1 MLNDPFNKPKRQT
14 WVSSTAKGGTSMRGR
29 QAVALFAGGVAAAC
43 YLIWMSGARA
53 VDHPD
58 LFELTSPDFA
68 DNGMLSEA
76 NAGTGTSRRGPWA
89 CGGQNVSPA
98 LSWSQAPAAAASFAV
113 IMDDPDA
120 ASGRGGN
127 HWIMYDIPP
136 TAKAVARGD
145 ANQAGKFVSGNS
157 GDGAAY
163 HGACAEPGAKA
174 HHFIFFVYALD
185 IGLGKLKPGL
195 TKAEFMQQ
203 IQGHNAAEAS
213 ITARY
218 QRAADGRAMLT
229 AK

>member
-1 MLNDPFNKPKRQT
+1 
-14 WVSSTAKGGTSMRGR
+14 MRGR
-29 QAVALFAGGVAAAC
+29 LAVALCAGAMAAAC
-43 YLIWMSGARA
+43 YLIWSAGARA

-58 LFELTSPDFA
+58 LFELSSPDFP

-76 NAGTGTSRRGPWA
+76 NAGTGTSLRGPWA
-89 CGGQNVSPA
+89 CGGQNISPG
-98 LSWSQAPAAAASFAV
+98 LTWSQAPAATASFAI

-136 TAKAVARGD
+136 SAKMVARGEAD
-145 ANQAGKFVSGNS
+145 QTAKFVSGNS
-157 GDGAAY
+157 GNGAAY

-195 TKAEFMQQ
+195 NKAEFMQQ
-203 IQGHNAAEAS
+203 IQGHNVAEAS

-218 QRAADGRAMLT
+218 QRAADGKAMLS
-229 AK
+229 AR

>member
-1 MLNDPFNKPKRQT
+1 M
-14 WVSSTAKGGTSMRGR
+14 GMRYR
-29 QAVALFAGGVAAAC
+29 LLVALCAGGVTAAC
-43 YLIWMSGARA
+43 YLIWSSGARA

-58 LFELTSPDFA
+58 LFEVTSPDFP
-68 DNGMLSEA
+68 DNGLLSEA
-76 NAGTGTSRRGPWA
+76 NAGIGTSLRGPWA

-98 LSWSQAPAAAASFAV
+98 LAWSHAPAETQSFAV

-136 TAKAVARGD
+136 SAKAVERGD
-145 ANQAGKFVSGNS
+145 ADKPGKFVSGNS
-157 GDGAAY
+157 GNKAAY

-185 IGLGKLKPGL
+185 IGLGTLKPGL
-195 TKAEFMQQ
+195 TKAEFVEQ
-203 IQGHNAAEAS
+203 IKGHNLAEAS
-213 ITARY
+213 IMGRY
-218 QRAADGRAMLT
+218 QRAADGKALLS